1 MKKTEDF
8 VKRIII
14 LLIIAFI
21 IPACD
26 KSHHKDSDTSMRIKP
41 GTLTAFGSPSTVST
55 VDGSS
60 YNYAVI
66 YNSAINNTNYVGI
79 AVSNNPDAT
88 NYLTI
93 YFQSP
98 LIPTGSNIVLTALGN
113 SLVIKRNGL
122 DITASL
128 TLNITKLA
136 PINNYTRYLIEVTA
150 GPLTTSGPEHITALY
165 VGTNTQL

>member
-1 MKKTEDF
+1 M
-8 VKRIII
+8 KRIII
-14 LLIIAFI
+14 LLIIAFV

-41 GTLTAFGSPSTVST
+41 GTLTAFGSPSTLSN
-55 VDGSS
+55 VDGST

-66 YNSAINNTNYVGI
+66 YNGVINTTNYVGI
-79 AVSNNPDAT
+79 AVSNNPEAT

-98 LIPTGSNIVLTALGN
+98 QIPTGSGIVLTALGN
-113 SLVIKRNGL
+113 NLIIKRNGT

-128 TLNITKLA
+128 TLTITKLT
-136 PINNYTRYLIEVTA
+136 PINNYIRYLIEVTA
-150 GPLTTSGPEHITALY
+150 GPLFTTGPEHITALY